1 MDGLSGSSPTTRW
14 PVASEA
20 MTETRE
26 EAVTILEDGHR
37 AVRELIGLL
46 PAPAL
51 ISPGVGGGE
60 WSPKDLIGHLTSWEE
75 FALEALEAWGRDE
88 RAPIDRDLA
97 TRGLNAVNAGAVATK
112 AKLSVDEIKHDSD
125 VAHATLIDAIRETT
139 DARWEGP
146 ATKRSR
152 KSLGHRVGQILGG
165 PAGGFRHAEAHLA
178 SLASLVDQQRA

>member
-1 MDGLSGSSPTTRW
+1 
-14 PVASEA
+14 

-26 EAVTILEDGHR
+26 EAMIILDDGHR

-46 PAPAL
+46 PARAL
-51 ISPGVGGGE
+51 TAPGLGGGE
-60 WSPKDLIGHLTSWEE
+60 WSAKDLIGHLASWEE

-88 RAPIDRDLA
+88 RSPIDRDLA
-97 TRGLNAVNAGAVATK
+97 SIGLNAVNARAVA
-112 AKLSVDEIKHDSD
+112 ARSKLSADEVKHDSD
-125 VAHATLIDAIRETT
+125 VAHATLIDAIRARTE
-139 DARWEGP
+139 ARWEGP

-178 SLASLVDQQRA
+178 SLAALVDQQRV

>member
-1 MDGLSGSSPTTRW
+1 
-14 PVASEA
+14 

-26 EAVTILEDGHR
+26 EAMIILDDGHR

-46 PAPAL
+46 PAHAL
-51 ISPGVGGGE
+51 TAPGLDGGE
-60 WSPKDLIGHLTSWEE
+60 WSPKDLMGHLASWEE
-75 FALEALEAWGRDE
+75 FALEALETWERDE

-97 TRGLNAVNAGAVATK
+97 SVGLNAVNARAVASK
-112 AKLSVDEIKHDSD
+112 AKLSPDEVRHDSD

-139 DARWEGP
+139 EARWESP

-178 SLASLVDQQRA
+178 SLAALVDQQRA